1 MKILAIL
8 TLIGTYIM
16 GAYDG
21 DMTAAVVLTILFA
34 PEIFDS
40 KKVRKCTTRSV
51 HTAGQR

>member
-1 MKILAIL
+1 MKLMAIIV
-8 TLIGTYIM
+8 LIGAYIL
-16 GAYDG
+16 GAYDQ

-51 HTAGQR
+51 HTAERH